1 MNANTHRKMID
12 RAARLAAQIERLE
25 SQGRAGTR
33 DYGKLSAELSR
44 TTYRLAT
51 DSAERHAYT
60 VRSMAAAAHSVARR
74 PIMDAIAAGVE
85 FDWDSFD
92 GMANIVHPQH

>member
-33 DYGKLSAELSR
+33 DYGKLTAELSR

-60 VRSMAAAAHSVARR
+60 ARS
-74 PIMDAIAAGVE
+74 PIMDAITAGVE

-92 GMANIVHPQH
+92 GMTNVQHHNH

>member
-1 MNANTHRKMID
+1 MNFNTYRKMVD

-33 DYGKLSAELSR
+33 DYGKLNAELSR
-44 TTYRLAT
+44 TNARFNAAT
-51 DSAERHAYT
+51 RT
-60 VRSMAAAAHSVARR
+60 RS
-74 PIMDAIAAGVE
+74 PIMDAIAAGVT

-92 GMANIVHPQH
+92 GMTNVQHHNH